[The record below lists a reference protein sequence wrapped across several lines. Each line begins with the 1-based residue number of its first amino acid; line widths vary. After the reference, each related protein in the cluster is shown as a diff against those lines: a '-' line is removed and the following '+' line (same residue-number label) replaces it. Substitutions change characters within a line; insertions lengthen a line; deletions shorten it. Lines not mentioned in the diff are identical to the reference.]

1 MLNEIFNFDKILETF
16 NYIFWFFTL
25 NLLFWILNIPI
36 ILFFTFIGI
45 SQIFTYF
52 PLFLVCLI
60 PVMPTFTVILYCVN
74 KIYKNKSIN
83 LFRDFF
89 RGFKLNFLQ
98 SLIVWFT
105 ELVLIFLIYSNIK
118 FFSLVSKNLI
128 VSSLFICLL
137 ILIILLTPYL
147 FLIISRFSMTNMQ
160 ILRLSFI
167 LTFTRPLL
175 TITNFLLILFF
186 MVIFEIIPAIVI
198 LFFSTIFA
206 FSLIFINRHLLNELE
221 NISRKNN

>member
-60 PVMPTFTVILYCVN
+60 PVMPSFTVILYCIN

-83 LFRDFF
+83 LFKDFI

-98 SLIVWFT
+98 SLIIWFI

-118 FFSLVSKNLI
+118 FFSIVSNNLI
-128 VSSLFICLL
+128 ISSLFICLL
-137 ILIILLTPYL
+137 SLIILLTPYL

-160 ILRLSFI
+160 VLRLSFI
-167 LTFTRPLL
+167 LTFTRPIL
-175 TITNFLLILFF
+175 TITNFLLILAF
-186 MVIFEIIPAIVI
+186 MVLFEINPAIVI
-198 LFFSTIFA
+198 LFLSSIVA
-206 FSLIFINRHLLNELE
+206 FSLIFINKKLLSELE
-221 NISRKNN
+221 DISSKNN

>member
-25 NLLFWILNIPI
+25 NLFFWILNIPI

-52 PLFLVCLI
+52 PMFLVCLI
-60 PVMPTFTVILYCVN
+60 PTMPSFAVILYCVN
-74 KIYKNKSIN
+74 KIYKNKYIN
-83 LFRDFF
+83 LFKDFF

-98 SLIVWFT
+98 SLVVWCI
-105 ELVLIFLIYSNIK
+105 ELTLIFLIYSNIK
-118 FFSLVSKNLI
+118 FFSIVSKNLI

-160 ILRLSFI
+160 VLRLSFI

-175 TITNFLLILFF
+175 TITNFLLILVF
-186 MVIFEIIPAIVI
+186 MVLFEINPAIVI
-198 LFFSTIFA
+198 LFFSSIIA
-206 FSLIFINRHLLNELE
+206 FSLIFINKNLLKELE
-221 NISRKNN
+221 DISKKNN

>member
-60 PVMPTFTVILYCVN
+60 PVMPSFTVILYCIN

-83 LFRDFF
+83 LFKDFI
-89 RGFKLNFLQ
+89 RGFRLNFLQ
-98 SLIVWFT
+98 SLIIWFI

-118 FFSLVSKNLI
+118 FFSIVSKNLI
-128 VSSLFICLL
+128 ISSLFICLL

-160 ILRLSFI
+160 VLRLSFI
-167 LTFTRPLL
+167 LTFTRPIL
-175 TITNFLLILFF
+175 TITNFLLILAF
-186 MVIFEIIPAIVI
+186 MVLFEINPAIVI
-198 LFFSTIFA
+198 LFLSSIVA
-206 FSLIFINRHLLNELE
+206 FSLIFINKKLLSELE
-221 NISRKNN
+221 DISRKNN